1 MTKPELIDKIASTTK
16 FSKKDCSAMLDA
28 TLESIKD
35 AMKTGDKVLLVGFG
49 SFYVRNRK
57 ARKGVNPK
65 TRKPLNI
72 PEKKVPAFKPGKDLK
87 SAVHTDRKSV
97 V

>member
-1 MTKPELIDKIASTTK
+1 MTKPELIDKIAQSTK
-16 FSKKDCSAMLDA
+16 FSKKDCAAMLDA
-28 TLESIKD
+28 TLDSIKD
-35 AMKTGDKVLLVGFG
+35 AMKTGDKVLLVNFG

-87 SAVHTDRKSV
+87 TAVHHPPHKK
-97 V
+97 